1 MRSVSSGL
9 QAKMNAGL
17 AQLCHI
23 AKITRKGGTV
33 LRLTDTDAPVT
44 ISGDGTYVPDNSL
57 QFSAITT
64 TANNGIQSTNCN
76 VLFSPDGID
85 EVDVIRGLYD
95 NAAIELCVVD
105 WSNPSLGKLILMT
118 GNLSVFTVTDKKT
131 GQFEVKGKLT
141 RGDARIGE
149 YYTYECRADL
159 GDSRCKVDLSTV
171 TTTGAVVSTLR
182 DTIITVT
189 LADTPTDGFY
199 SFGVIK
205 FTSGN
210 NSGINMEVLQQVAA
224 GGGQYRLTLALAMP
238 FPVEA
243 ADEFDLVAGCQ
254 KTPEICKNKFNNIVN
269 YRGEL
274 FVPGA
279 DMPADYKLT

>member
-1 MRSVSSGL
+1 MRTVNSTL
-9 QAKMNAGL
+9 QAKMNLGA

-23 AKITRKGGTV
+23 AKITMKNGTV
-33 LRLTDTDAPVT
+33 LRLTDTDASVT
-44 ISGDGTYVPDNSL
+44 IAGDGTYVPDNSL

-76 VLFSPDGID
+76 VLFSPTGI
-85 EVDVIRGLYD
+85 EETDVIRGLYD
-95 NAAIELCVVD
+95 NAEIELCVCD
-105 WSNPSLGKLILMT
+105 WSDTTLGKLILMT

-159 GDSRCKVDLSTV
+159 GDSRCGIDLSTV
-171 TTTGAVVSTLR
+171 TTTGTVVSTLR
-182 DTIITVT
+182 DTLVTVT
-189 LADTPTDGFY
+189 LAGTPDDGYY

-205 FTSGN
+205 FTSGAN
-210 NSGINMEVLQQVAA
+210 IGINMEVLQQQDA
-224 GGGQYRLTLALAMP
+224 GGGMDRLTLALAMP

-243 ADEFDLVAGCQ
+243 GDTFDLIAGCQ
-254 KTPEICKNKFNNIVN
+254 KTPDICKNKFNNIVN

-279 DMPADYKLT
+279 DMPSDYKLS